1 MATFEYTPIADY
13 ITVTY
18 RCPHCGHENTTD
30 ALSVPM
36 PNMMAESHH
45 DSINSD
51 VFETNCENCGE
62 LFDVTLATGIYGG
75 EGYMDE
81 VEEILNVDEEIPGE
95 DDDYFGQE
103 LYKATHDEIERVID
117 GMNIL
122 DVDSKSFLFRLLYA
136 NVISRM
142 EAYLCDTLVNE
153 VLKDAASQRKFTESY
168 IDFEKQNLSLTDIY
182 AWMDKLPAFIRKSLK
197 ELIYHNLPKI
207 KPIYKAV
214 LGVDL
219 GDISYLMKA
228 IQVRHDIVHRNG
240 KDKDGNMCTV
250 DKDSVKELSNKV
262 SEFIEN
268 IDGQLRDKRLQGLI
282 ATADSNE

>member
-1 MATFEYTPIADY
+1 
-13 ITVTY
+13 
-18 RCPHCGHENTTD
+18 
-30 ALSVPM
+30 M
-36 PNMMAESHH
+36 PAPDLMAESHH

-62 LFDVTLATGIYGG
+62 LFDVTLAMGIYGG
-75 EGYMDE
+75 EGYMDD
-81 VEEILNVDEEIPGE
+81 VEEILDVDDEIPGE
-95 DDDYFGQE
+95 DDEYFDQE
-103 LYKATHDEIERVID
+103 LYKATHDEIERVMD

-122 DVDSKSFLFRLLYA
+122 DVDSQSFLFRLLYA

-142 EAYLCDTLVNE
+142 EAYLCDTLVSE
-153 VLKDAASQRKFTESY
+153 VLKDAASQRKFTEN
-168 IDFEKQNLSLTDIY
+168 DMDLEKQNFSFTDIY
-182 AWMDKLPAFIRKSLK
+182 AWMDKLPTFIRKSLK

-207 KPIYKAV
+207 KPVYKAV
-214 LGVDL
+214 LDVDL

-240 KDKDGNMCTV
+240 KDKDGNMCIV
-250 DKDSVKELSNKV
+250 DKDSVKELSTKV

-268 IDGQLRDKRLQGLI
+268 IEGQLRDKRLQELI